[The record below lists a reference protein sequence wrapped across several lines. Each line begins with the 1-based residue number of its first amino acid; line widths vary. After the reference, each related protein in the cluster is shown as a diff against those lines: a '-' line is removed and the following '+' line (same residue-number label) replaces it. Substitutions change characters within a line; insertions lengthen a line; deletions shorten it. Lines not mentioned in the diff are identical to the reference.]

1 MGLAF
6 ILLTQIVVRNIID
19 YRFVADRTNEINN
32 LSTFFS
38 TYYKEHNNSWE
49 KINEVPLNYET
60 LNLDSEASV
69 MLKSTNK
76 QTLYSNGVAD
86 YITIEKLGIKSS
98 VHIGGKPV
106 AFLYYYDSDVAN
118 VSIVR
123 HGVSSSVTIIL
134 FIGALIFTIVSLL
147 VAYLLSKKLTHP
159 LTLLT
164 SAINRLGEGE
174 FGIQASIN
182 TGDEYETLAKT
193 FNHMSSQLK
202 QAEELRRNLVAD
214 VAHEL
219 RTPITIIR
227 GKLDLIQQGG
237 VSIKPESLLPLQDE
251 LIRLT
256 RLVDDL
262 HQLSLAEAKKLTL
275 ELKEINVASILKRII
290 DHVTPDAEEK
300 NIHIILN
307 DFSKTSTLYADSNRI
322 TQVFLNLIVNAL
334 RYTPEGGSVNVNID
348 EETAAIGEQHLLRI
362 SISDTGIG
370 IEEEHLPF
378 VFNRFYRTDR
388 ARNRNSG
395 GTGIGLAI
403 AKEFVLAHKGTIE
416 VQSSVGYGTTF
427 TVLLPFIN
435 YAAENS

>member
-6 ILLTQIVVRNIID
+6 VILTQIVVKNIID
-19 YRFVADRTNEINN
+19 YRFVADRTNEINT
-32 LSTFFS
+32 LSSFFS

-49 KINEVPLNYET
+49 KINEVSLNYET
-60 LNLDSEASV
+60 LNLDSKASF

-76 QTLYSNGVAD
+76 QPLFSKGVAD
-86 YITIEKLGIKSS
+86 DITIEKLGIKSN
-98 VHIGGKPV
+98 IQIEGKPV

-118 VSIVR
+118 ISIVR

-134 FIGALIFTIVSLL
+134 LIASFIFIIVSLL
-147 VAYLLSKKLTHP
+147 VAYLLSKKLTNP

-164 SAINRLGEGE
+164 STIHRLGKGE
-174 FGIQASIN
+174 FGVQVTIN

-193 FNHMSSQLK
+193 FNHMSTQLK
-202 QAEELRRNLVAD
+202 QGEELRRNLVAD

-262 HQLSLAEAKKLTL
+262 HQLSLAEAKQITL
-275 ELKEINVASILKRII
+275 EMKEVNLVSILKRII
-290 DHVTPDAEEK
+290 EHVTPDAEDK
-300 NIHIILN
+300 NIHITLN
-307 DFSKTSTLYADSNRI
+307 DFSKTSKLYADSNRI

-334 RYTPEGGSVNVNID
+334 RYTPQGGSVNIAID
-348 EETAAIGEQHLLRI
+348 EENANRCEEHLLSI

-378 VFNRFYRTDR
+378 VFNRFYRTDK

-403 AKEFVLAHKGTIE
+403 AREFVLAHKGTIE
-416 VQSSVGYGTTF
+416 VHSRVGHGTTF
-427 TVLLPFIN
+427 TVKLPFAN
-435 YAAENS
+435 EVVENR